1 MPEGIIQVSE
11 KKSSNCGKL
20 LKTWRKV
27 ERIVNSIVGKTIK
40 VYKPSK
46 LTKK

>member
-1 MPEGIIQVSE
+1 MPEGIIKVLE
-11 KKSSNCGKL
+11 KSSNRGKL
-20 LKTWRKV
+20 LKKWRKV

-46 LTKK
+46 LIKK